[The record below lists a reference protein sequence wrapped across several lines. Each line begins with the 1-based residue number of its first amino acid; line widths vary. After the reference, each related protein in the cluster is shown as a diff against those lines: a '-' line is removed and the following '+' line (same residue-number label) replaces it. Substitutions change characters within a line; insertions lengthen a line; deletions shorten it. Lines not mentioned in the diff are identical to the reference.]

1 MDVNGCVCL
10 RAYIFVRVCKSV
22 HVSVRVCACACVF
35 GVCTCRV
42 ESGYSQTS
50 SRGYKFIKESVI
62 NRKQQWNTSCYL
74 LKDS

>member
-1 MDVNGCVCL
+1 MYMDVNGCVLACGYVSLCACIRVCL
-10 RAYIFVRVCKSV
+10 RVRMCVWCV
-22 HVSVRVCACACVF
+22 DMRV
-35 GVCTCRV
+35 TY
-42 ESGYSQTS
+42 SYSQTS